1 MSGAEGLT
9 PALRRTVDD
18 FQAMAE
24 ADRLQLLLEF
34 ADELPA
40 LRDAARGIRV
50 SEEVE
55 GYLVRLV
62 RATREHPDLRLGASP
77 RASVALYRAA
87 QAAALLDGRD
97 FVLPDDVAS
106 LAGPVLTH
114 RLVVDI
120 DRELRG
126 ATPPGAMAEI
136 LSQVPVGVGA
146 GVR

>member
-1 MSGAEGLT
+1 
-9 PALRRTVDD
+9 V
-18 FQAMAE
+18 E
-24 ADRLQLLLEF
+24 A
-34 ADELPA
+34 
-40 LRDAARGIRV
+40 
-50 SEEVE
+50 
-55 GYLVRLV
+55 YLVRLV

-97 FVLPDDVAS
+97 FVLPDDVAG
-106 LAGPVLTH
+106 LAAPVLTH

-126 ATPPGAMAEI
+126 ATAADAMAEI
-136 LSQVPVGVGA
+136 GEQVSVGVGA